1 MRNINL
7 KKKTLNIWNKPQARE
22 YGEKRYIKG
31 RCYNIKLPKKLRERY
46 DHFKNSVY
54 RGNAVRV
61 A

>member
-1 MRNINL
+1 M